1 MKSVLIGI
9 AAMIVI
15 SAIAWG
21 VAQTQTT
28 SSADAFSSSNQSV
41 RLD

>member
-9 AAMIVI
+9 AAMVLI
-15 SAIAWG
+15 SAGAWLVTES
-21 VAQTQTT
+21 VAT
-28 SSADAFSSSNQSV
+28 SSADKYVSQNNSV

>member
-21 VAQTQTT
+21 VTQTQKT
-28 SSADAFSSSNQSV
+28 SSADAYSSSNQSV

>member
-1 MKSVLIGI
+1 MKSVLTGI
-9 AAMIVI
+9 AMMIVI

-21 VAQTQTT
+21 VAETQVT
-28 SSADAFSSSNQSV
+28 SSADAYSSSNQSV

>member
-1 MKSVLIGI
+1 MKSVLVGI
-9 AAMIVI
+9 AMMIVI

-21 VAQTQTT
+21 ATQTLVT
-28 SSADAFSSSNQSV
+28 SSADAYSSSNQSV

>member
-9 AAMIVI
+9 AMMIVI
-15 SAIAWG
+15 STIAWG
-21 VAQTQTT
+21 VAQTQETL
-28 SSADAFSSSNQSV
+28 SADAFSSANQSV